1 MISSLEK
8 GGRRGWCFVCVS
20 GLFIMQLA
28 VHPFEYVRNVRSL
41 LQSQGKLSSRLLQ
54 MWLFADAG
62 FSTSRQVRASTMK
75 IPKQKVNSRNII
87 DVSGEKRQHVVNDVR
102 AIGETLGFDPGA
114 NVSHS
119 LMFDV
124 YILRS

>member
-1 MISSLEK
+1 MVFRLRIWSFYHAACSS
-8 GGRRGWCFVCVS
+8 
-20 GLFIMQLA
+20 
-28 VHPFEYVRNVRSL
+28 PDYVRNVRSL

-62 FSTSRQVRASTMK
+62 FSTLRQVRASTMK

-102 AIGETLGFDPGA
+102 AIGESRGFDPGA
-114 NVSHS
+114 NVPHS

>member
-1 MISSLEK
+1 
-8 GGRRGWCFVCVS
+8 
-20 GLFIMQLA
+20 
-28 VHPFEYVRNVRSL
+28 
-41 LQSQGKLSSRLLQ
+41 
-54 MWLFADAG
+54 
-62 FSTSRQVRASTMK
+62 MK

-87 DVSGEKRQHVVNDVR
+87 EVSGEKRQHVVNDVR